1 MGISDIA
8 EQIIAKM
15 ERGPIFF
22 ADIMRDFPHE
32 AYRDLLLAWSRI
44 RSTRKLGRDE
54 DGRYVL
60 K

>member
-1 MGISDIA
+1 MTVDAIA
-8 EQIIAKM
+8 EEIIARM
-15 ERGPIFF
+15 ERGPVFF
-22 ADIMRDFPHE
+22 ADVMRTFPHE
-32 AYRDLLLAWSRI
+32 PYRDLLLAWSQI